1 MAIANVVRRRAR
13 DVVRG
18 VGRGSTGAVILRART
33 GAMRGGTA
41 LKGVEEA
48 TVMMRPTERRFESP
62 MFGDARR
69 WMTTGDGRASED
81 GGSVDACEGSMEL
94 LAEEM
99 DLERCDGDA
108 NANPAHLEVEAA
120 RLRRVAEDLESDA
133 EALDA
138 RSFRRMRQRARELVR
153 RAHERRDQAD
163 ELIARARLLRETPRL
178 RTNTTSERR

>member
-1 MAIANVVRRRAR
+1 MMAIANVVRRRAR
-13 DVVRG
+13 DVGRG

-41 LKGVEEA
+41 MGGVEEA

-69 WMTTGDGRASED
+69 WMTTGDGRANE
-81 GGSVDACEGSMEL
+81 GSVDAREGSMEL

>member
-1 MAIANVVRRRAR
+1 
-13 DVVRG
+13 
-18 VGRGSTGAVILRART
+18 
-33 GAMRGGTA
+33 
-41 LKGVEEA
+41 
-48 TVMMRPTERRFESP
+48 
-62 MFGDARR
+62 
-69 WMTTGDGRASED
+69 
-81 GGSVDACEGSMEL
+81 MEL